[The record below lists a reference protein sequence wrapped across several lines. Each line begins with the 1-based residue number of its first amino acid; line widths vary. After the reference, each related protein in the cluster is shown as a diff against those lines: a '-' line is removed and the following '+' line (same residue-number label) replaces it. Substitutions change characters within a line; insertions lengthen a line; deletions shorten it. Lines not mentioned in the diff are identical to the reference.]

1 MPTQITDYFISVI
14 EDTLSDLAGGEPSVL
29 QARIAGLTLENERIK
44 QHYERQ
50 LADMQRSTDL
60 MITEMRKTLEQENK
74 RVISELR
81 QHSTLERM
89 RAVEEAKKKQWCA
102 NCMRE
107 AQLYCCWNTSYCD
120 YPCQQLHW
128 QRHSANCGQAATLP
142 QQQQQTQVQ
151 PAQPVV
157 QQTAQPQTQQLPTE
171 PMRSK
176 QKTAPSP
183 GQQVNRSTIATTTV
197 QGANKKWTTT
207 QQSMVS
213 LMNPQPPSTEVLK
226 LPNNTF
232 LRPVSLPATVV
243 SANSG
248 SGGVNSNNNSSSSAS
263 LITPVTLPTSHLS
276 NTLLT
281 GRGNNLNYA
290 GKQNQ
295 QQQQSQP
302 LQQQQQPQPVAVQR
316 YNIPVSRVESSCSVV
331 NLSNHS
337 PHFPRTVTHHG
348 QQQCRLLWP
357 HLGAASEAATQAD
370 RGTQQRKE

>member
-1 MPTQITDYFISVI
+1 M
-14 EDTLSDLAGGEPSVL
+14 L

-128 QRHSANCGQAATLP
+128 QRHSANCGQAATLS
-142 QQQQQTQVQ
+142 QQQQTQIQ
-151 PAQPVV
+151 QAQV
-157 QQTAQPQTQQLPTE
+157 QQTTQAQSQVQPMQTD
-171 PMRSK
+171 PMRNK
-176 QKTAPSP
+176 QKTAPSS
-183 GQQVNRSTIATTTV
+183 GQQVNRSPIATTTV

-207 QQSMVS
+207 QQSMIS

-243 SANSG
+243 SANSS
-248 SGGVNSNNNSSSSAS
+248 SGGVNNNNSTS
-263 LITPVTLPTSHLS
+263 LITPVALPTSHLG

-281 GRGNNLNYA
+281 GRGNNLSY
-290 GKQNQ
+290 GGSKQNQ
-295 QQQQSQP
+295 QQQQVQP
-302 LQQQQQPQPVAVQR
+302 HQQPQPQPVPVQR
-316 YNIPVSRVESSCSVV
+316 YNIPVSR
-331 NLSNHS
+331 
-337 PHFPRTVTHHG
+337 
-348 QQQCRLLWP
+348 
-357 HLGAASEAATQAD
+357 AAAVPFYIPD
-370 RGTQQRKE
+370 